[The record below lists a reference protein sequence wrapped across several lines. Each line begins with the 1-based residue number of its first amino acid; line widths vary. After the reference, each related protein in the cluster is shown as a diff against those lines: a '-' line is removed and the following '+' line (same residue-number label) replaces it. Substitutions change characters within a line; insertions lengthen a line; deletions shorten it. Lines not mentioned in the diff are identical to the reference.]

1 MFGLFLNLFLENI
14 IGVSPACVRHF
25 FTELKYDTTSN
36 ERYQYVNSL
45 KFRNSINRSVI
56 LPSAY
61 EFENV

>member
-14 IGVSPACVRHF
+14 IGVSHACVRHF

-45 KFRNSINRSVI
+45 KFRNRSVI

-61 EFENV
+61 EFQNV

>member
-14 IGVSPACVRHF
+14 IGVSPACVGHF

-45 KFRNSINRSVI
+45 KFRNRSVI

>member
-1 MFGLFLNLFLENI
+1 MFGLFLNLFPENI
-14 IGVSPACVRHF
+14 IGVSLVLDIF

>member
-45 KFRNSINRSVI
+45 KFRNRSVI

-61 EFENV
+61 EFQNV